1 MDKLKRNSYK
11 ELLSLEKRELLSNIK
26 DFMLEN
32 GCFTSTA
39 YKKKKYITFLT
50 LKRKLDLKNWQDLIH
65 HLNLKDEYTKAIKT
79 TKKQVVNSKL
89 PRNVVTETNSELLE
103 MYRSFSKK
111 VKAVNGASMQQLKK
125 HGFKYSSTVLL
136 RRFGS
141 WKDLK
146 EAAGYT
152 FNLGSLYSKD
162 DVTILLL
169 NARAIK
175 GRRLSQKELN
185 SDPSL
190 PVLQT
195 VLNFFKTTKISLVW
209 DELERELEK
218 TSTDGKQYSLEKIKS
233 LLYKE
238 YCSKGAP
245 LTVMEISA
253 KTKEGKLPGKTTIYR
268 YFKTQKIREVWEIVL
283 KERENIG

>member
-1 MDKLKRNSYK
+1 MY
-11 ELLSLEKRELLSNIK
+11 EL
-26 DFMLEN
+26 
-32 GCFTSTA
+32 
-39 YKKKKYITFLT
+39 KKY
-50 LKRKLDLKNWQDLIH
+50 
-65 HLNLKDEYTKAIKT
+65 
-79 TKKQVVNSKL
+79 
-89 PRNVVTETNSELLE
+89 
-103 MYRSFSKK
+103 
-111 VKAVNGASMQQLKK
+111 
-125 HGFKYSSTVLL
+125 GFKYSSTVLL
-136 RRFGS
+136 SRFGS

-162 DVTILLL
+162 EIIKLLL
-169 NARAIK
+169 DARTIK

-185 SDPSL
+185 SDPNL

-195 VLNFFKTTKISLVW
+195 VLKFFKTTKLSVVW
-209 DELERELEK
+209 DELERGLEK
-218 TSTDGKQYSLEKIKS
+218 TSTEGKQYSLEEVKS

-238 YCSKGAP
+238 YCLKGSP

-268 YFKTQKIREVWEIVL
+268 HFKTQKIREVWEIVL